1 MKHLGFFV
9 LLLLQQGVA
18 LAHSRGETWSSI
30 TVSSDAVT
38 ISYAMAATDLVQH
51 LPEIAYSRELDQQ
64 LPALVTDGFRVSAAG
79 DPCVARDIDLRQT
92 AALLEIR
99 WVADCESTS
108 ALTIHNDALFN
119 YLPNLIHISR
129 VVRADGRIEER
140 LFTLN
145 DREWQLESDTDLM
158 NTFTRYFALG
168 FEHILTGFDHLAFLF
183 AIILLTKRTVTL
195 VLMITGFTIG
205 HSITLALGVLG
216 YAAVDSGA
224 VEALIGFTIA
234 LVAAEVVTRRHGL
247 DRQLVLVTGAIMI
260 VLVGLAQY
268 TTIISSGPNALTLA
282 GLGLFCISYLKLS
295 GTGHWQDVVN
305 PFLTLLFGM
314 IHGFGFAG
322 LLTGIGLP
330 TERMVPALVG
340 FNLGVEA
347 GQLAVLLMVLAGAYL
362 VRRAI
367 TLPSYTVDT
376 FASALCGLGVFLF
389 VSRAL

>member
-1 MKHLGFFV
+1 MKSFGFLV
-9 LLLLQQGVA
+9 ILMLQQGVA

-30 TVSSDAVT
+30 TVSGDSVS
-38 ISYAMAATDLVQH
+38 ISYAVAATDLARH
-51 LPEIAYSRELDQQ
+51 LPEIAYSRALDQA
-64 LPALVTDGFRVSAAG
+64 LPALVTAGFKVSADGAA
-79 DPCVARDIDLRQT
+79 CLARDIDLRQT
-92 AALLEIR
+92 AALVEIR
-99 WVADCESTS
+99 WVTDCNSTG
-108 ALTIHNDALFN
+108 ALTIENDALFD

-129 VVRADGRIEER
+129 VVREDGRIEER

-145 DREWQLESDTDLM
+145 DRLWQLEADSDLM
-158 NTFTRYFALG
+158 DTFTRYLALG

-183 AIILLTKRTVTL
+183 AVILLTRRTLTL

-205 HSITLALGVLG
+205 HSVTLALAVLG
-216 YAAVDSGA
+216 YAAADNGA

-234 LVAAEVVTRRHGL
+234 LVAAEVIARRHGL
-247 DRQLVLVTGAIMI
+247 ETQLVFVTGAIMI

-282 GLGLFCISYLKLS
+282 GLGLFCTSYLMLS
-295 GTGHWQDVVN
+295 GIGHWQDLIN
-305 PFLTLLFGM
+305 PFLTVLFGM

-322 LLTGIGLP
+322 LLTEIGLP
-330 TERMVPALVG
+330 TDRIVPALVG

-347 GQLAVLLMVLAGAYL
+347 GQLSVLLLVLGGVYL
-362 VRRAI
+362 IRRAI
-367 TLPSYTVDT
+367 KLPWYTVDT